1 MHGIFEFNR
10 TASRLVMIPF
20 TVGPRSPNGI
30 NSQLQA
36 EQLLKEK
43 LKEAPRALATLLSIN
58 MEIVLGRS
66 KELKSEMAQDHPEID
81 DRVAENY
88 ALLLAMCEEVYLT
101 ITVTL
106 FFK

>member
-43 LKEAPRALATLLSIN
+43 LKEAPRALDT
-58 MEIVLGRS
+58 
-66 KELKSEMAQDHPEID
+66 
-81 DRVAENY
+81 
-88 ALLLAMCEEVYLT
+88 
-101 ITVTL
+101 
-106 FFK
+106 